1 MDWRNRAACRN
12 DPDPNLWFPVGVS
25 GPAVL
30 QAAEAKTVCRRC
42 PTMSVCLAY
51 ALDNNIE
58 FGIYGGMTEQER
70 AALKRRQTRT
80 RQRAKTTT
88 PKPAEETTPR
98 EPARV
103 DGLLVAAPGTV
114 VDRLY
119 QEHTWGQ
126 RLHVVMVDGRSAC
139 GSLRL
144 DAGRRL
150 PAASLRAVHRCR
162 RKACKDLFAVADRE
176 HLAVTHG

>member
-1 MDWRNRAACRN
+1 VMDWRNRAACRN

-30 QAAEAKTVCRRC
+30 QAAEAKAVCLRC
-42 PTMSVCLAY
+42 PALSACRAY

-58 FGIYGGMTEQER
+58 FGIYGAMTEQER

-80 RQRAKTTT
+80 RRRVTAEVAK
-88 PKPAEETTPR
+88 KPVDTR

-119 QEHTWGQ
+119 QQHTSGQ
-126 RLHVVMVDGRSAC
+126 RLHVVMEDGRSAC

-162 RKACKDLFAVADRE
+162 RKACKDVFSVADRE
-176 HLAVTHG
+176 FLAVSHG